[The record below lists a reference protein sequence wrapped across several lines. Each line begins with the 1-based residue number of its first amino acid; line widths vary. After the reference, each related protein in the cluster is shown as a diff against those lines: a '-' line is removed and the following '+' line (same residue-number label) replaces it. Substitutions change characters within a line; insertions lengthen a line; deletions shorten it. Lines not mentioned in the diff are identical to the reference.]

1 MQGVR
6 HLTSKLTR
14 FIPKDRRFALIAILL
29 AVLIGGFISVADEM
43 LEGDTTQFDNA
54 ILLALRH
61 ADNPSIPIG
70 PDWLL
75 PVVKDITA
83 LGGAAIVSLVVLAT
97 SGYFML
103 KHKFHMIFFLLV
115 SAGGGAVAMEVL
127 KTFFNRP
134 RPSIVPHLTAAT
146 HASFPSGHSM
156 FSAIVYLTIA
166 AILAKTTKSYRLK
179 VYYVSVGL
187 FLTMLVGFS
196 RIYLGVHYPTDV
208 LAGWCA
214 GAVWAAFTYLIGD
227 WLESRGQIEK
237 EESARENE

>member
-1 MQGVR
+1 
-6 HLTSKLTR
+6 
-14 FIPKDRRFALIAILL
+14 
-29 AVLIGGFISVADEM
+29 
-43 LEGDTTQFDNA
+43 
-54 ILLALRH
+54 
-61 ADNPSIPIG
+61 
-70 PDWLL
+70 
-75 PVVKDITA
+75 
-83 LGGAAIVSLVVLAT
+83 
-97 SGYFML
+97 
-103 KHKFHMIFFLLV
+103 
-115 SAGGGAVAMEVL
+115 
-127 KTFFNRP
+127 
-134 RPSIVPHLTAAT
+134 
-146 HASFPSGHSM
+146 M